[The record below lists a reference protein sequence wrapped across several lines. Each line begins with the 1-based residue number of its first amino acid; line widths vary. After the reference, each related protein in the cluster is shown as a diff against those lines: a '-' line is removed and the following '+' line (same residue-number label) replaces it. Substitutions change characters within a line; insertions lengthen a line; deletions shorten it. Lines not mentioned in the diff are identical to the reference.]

1 MSGSGSPA
9 NPFVIS
15 AEVPCEAVRSCL
27 SAGPGVSYDPATGI
41 IGANVSGQAG
51 NNLTELPDGSL
62 FVPTGA
68 ATVSTGCG
76 LSGNGSGST
85 PLQVATGSWPYPCS
99 VDSAGGVVA
108 CDSSGALRS
117 EPRGKATMTNYFE
130 NRTYNNVPVPTTG
143 LTTVDTYS
151 VTVTNPDACHAA
163 LVLAEQEVDIWL
175 VLPAGGA
182 AATGFDGDEMQYVRN
197 TGASTM
203 SGIHTQHTKLLGRGT
218 LAAGS
223 SMPVGFGAEVGRGAA
238 SAYYYAIYYTLRVLL
253 ISL

>member
-1 MSGSGSPA
+1 M
-9 NPFVIS
+9 
-15 AEVPCEAVRSCL
+15 
-27 SAGPGVSYDPATGI
+27 SYDPATGA
-41 IGANVSGQAG
+41 IGAKVSGQAG
-51 NNLTELPDGSL
+51 NNLVTRPDGSL
-62 FVPTGA
+62 YVPTGA

-85 PLQVATGSWPYPCS
+85 PLKVATGTWPYPCS

-108 CDSSGALRS
+108 CDSNGVLRS
-117 EPRGKATMTNYFE
+117 EPRGKASLTNYFE
-130 NRTYNNVPVPTTG
+130 NRSYNDVPVPTSG

-151 VTVTNPDACHAA
+151 VTVTNPDTCRPA

-175 VLPAGGA
+175 VVPAGGA
-182 AATGFDGDEMQYVRN
+182 AATGFDGDEMQYIRN
-197 TGASTM
+197 TGSSTM

-223 SMPVGFGAEVGRGAA
+223 SMPVGFGAGVGRGAA
-238 SAYYYAIYYTLRVLL
+238 NAYYYAIYFTLRVLL